1 MTTLLLREKCPYLET
16 LWSAFS
22 RIWTEYGPEKL
33 QIRTLFTQYLSTFAT
48 TVPELS
54 AKLES
59 EVIISWLKKN
69 EMVANPDTFP
79 AITLGKR
86 KSDHTNERITVD
98 NQQVKVVS
106 GSRLNSNS
114 GSLLNDKL
122 NFNLHICNI

>member
-1 MTTLLLREKCPYLET
+1 MVCGRCALRV
-16 LWSAFS
+16 

-59 EVIISWLKKN
+59 EVIINWLKKN

-79 AITLGKR
+79 AIALGKR

-98 NQQVKVVS
+98 NKQVKVVS